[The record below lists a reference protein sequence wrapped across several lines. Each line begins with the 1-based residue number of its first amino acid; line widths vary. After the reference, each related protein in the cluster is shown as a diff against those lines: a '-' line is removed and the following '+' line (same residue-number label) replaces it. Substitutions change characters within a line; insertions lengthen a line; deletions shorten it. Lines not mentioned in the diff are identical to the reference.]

1 MKGYSRQKLT
11 FTKIEL
17 IQQLQ
22 KWNCD
27 LTDLFNE
34 DKIDIGI
41 KALTFSK
48 LNIDYL
54 FNSDSE
60 FKKIQERLHLE
71 INYFFCNGDPE
82 SELINFDYCEVEIE
96 IFPEEN
102 YLNRAAIE
110 N

>member
-1 MKGYSRQKLT
+1 MKGYTRQKLT
-11 FTKIEL
+11 FSKVEL

-22 KWNCD
+22 KWNCN

-34 DKIDIGI
+34 EKIEIGI
-41 KALTFSK
+41 KALTFNK
-48 LNIDYL
+48 LGIEYL
-54 FNSDSE
+54 NNSDLE
-60 FKKIQERLHLE
+60 FQNIQERLRIE

-82 SELINFDYCEVEIE
+82 GELINFDYCEVLIE

-102 YLNRAAIE
+102 YLIRAAIE

>member
-17 IQQLQ
+17 IEQLQ

-27 LTDLFNE
+27 LSDLFNE
-34 DKIDIGI
+34 DKIDTGI

-48 LNIDYL
+48 LNIDYI

-60 FKKIQERLHLE
+60 FKKISDRLHLE
-71 INYFFCNGDPE
+71 INYYFCNGEPE
-82 SELINFDYCEVEIE
+82 GELINFDYCIVDIE

-102 YLNRAAIE
+102 YLIRATFE

>member
-1 MKGYSRQKLT
+1 MKIYTKQKLT
-11 FTKIEL
+11 FTKVEL

-27 LTDLFNE
+27 LTDLFDE

-48 LNIDYL
+48 LGIDYL

-60 FKKIQERLHLE
+60 FQKIKDRISLE
-71 INYFFCNGDPE
+71 INYFFCNGNPE
-82 SELINFDYCEVEIE
+82 GELINFDYCIVQIE

-102 YLNRAAIE
+102 YLIRAAIE

>member
-82 SELINFDYCEVEIE
+82 SELINFDYCEVQIE

>member
-1 MKGYSRQKLT
+1 MNGYTKQKLT
-11 FTKIEL
+11 FNKVEL
-17 IQQLQ
+17 IEQLQ

-41 KALTFSK
+41 KALTFNK
-48 LNIDYL
+48 LGIDFL

-60 FKKIQERLHLE
+60 FQKIKDRMHLE
-71 INYFFCNGDPE
+71 INYYFCNGNPE
-82 SELINFDYCEVEIE
+82 GELINFDYCEVEIE
-96 IFPEEN
+96 IFPEES
-102 YLNRAAIE
+102 YLIRAAFE

>member
-1 MKGYSRQKLT
+1 MKGYTRQKLT

-17 IQQLQ
+17 IEQLQ

-27 LTDLFNE
+27 LSDLFDE

-54 FNSDSE
+54 FNTDSE
-60 FKKIQERLHLE
+60 FKKISDRLHLE
-71 INYFFCNGDPE
+71 INYYFCNGDPE
-82 SELINFDYCEVEIE
+82 GELINFDYCIVDIE

-102 YLNRAAIE
+102 YLIRATFE

>member
-102 YLNRAAIE
+102 YLIRASME